1 MTLRTSRRLA
11 VALLGGSL
19 LLSLPTARAADPP
32 PSPAT
37 PQLSA
42 LTYRLAPDLV
52 ACGQPSRA
60 DFEALRATG
69 YTTVLNLRTDGEKG
83 YPEGQSALLKELGL
97 REIRIPLTY
106 ESLDAKG
113 VDAFRAAVKDPSN
126 RPLVIHCGSSNRV
139 GMLFAI
145 LAVLDEGKS
154 LEEAEKIGR
163 EAGMTKDDAKA
174 AFLAY
179 VAKAKGAKG

>member
-1 MTLRTSRRLA
+1 MIHSSSCRLA
-11 VALLGGSL
+11 AALLGGSL
-19 LLSLPTARAADPP
+19 LLAPSTARAADPS
-32 PSPAT
+32 PSPA

-42 LTYRLAPDLV
+42 LSYRLAPDLV

-60 DFEALRATG
+60 DFEALRSTG
-69 YTTVLNLRTDGEKG
+69 YRTVLNLRTDGEKG

-106 ESLDAKG
+106 ETLDAKG
-113 VDAFRAAVKDPSN
+113 VDAFRAAVKDPAN

-145 LAVLDEGKS
+145 LAVLDDGRS

-163 EAGMTKDDAKA
+163 DAGMTKDDAKA

>member
-1 MTLRTSRRLA
+1 MTLSTSRLLA
-11 VALLGGSL
+11 AALLGGSL
-19 LLSLPTARAADPP
+19 LLPGSAGAADPP
-32 PSPAT
+32 PSAAT

-69 YTTVLNLRTDGEKG
+69 YRTVLNLRADGEKG

-113 VDAFRAAVKDPSN
+113 VDAFRAAVKDPAN

-145 LAVLDEGKS
+145 LAVLDDGKS

-163 EAGMTKDDAKA
+163 EAGMTKDDARA